1 MPIDV
6 QAIYIFLKCNTPFI
20 DFPEL
25 NFRGISDGKIMLLMY
40 QQAQDI
46 QKVCLDESNCVCAF
60 ERVAFGLMTS
70 LSSPQLGG
78 TGIKGPLSQP
88 GKGGHT

>member
-20 DFPEL
+20 DSPEL
-25 NFRGISDGKIMLLMY
+25 NFRRFSDGQTMLLMD

-46 QKVCLDESNCVCAF
+46 QKECLDESNCVYAF
-60 ERVAFGLMTS
+60 EKDLWDGHCFWVVDQLF
-70 LSSPQLGG
+70 LSSTQWGG
-78 TGIKGPLSQP
+78 AGIKCP
-88 GKGGHT
+88 